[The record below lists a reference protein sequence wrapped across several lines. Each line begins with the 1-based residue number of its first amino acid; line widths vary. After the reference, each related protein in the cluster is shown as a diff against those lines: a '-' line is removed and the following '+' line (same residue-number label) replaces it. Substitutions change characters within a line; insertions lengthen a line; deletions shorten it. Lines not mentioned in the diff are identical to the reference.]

1 MKNILLI
8 GFGSEIGSMLIYLNN
23 PKKDKIYI
31 STVITKLID
40 ATVEDSL
47 SSLKARLIILNP
59 TLINSIKVDKTKS
72 LLFINKK
79 KIKIIWADS
88 NNLNKI
94 NFKKKFDATI
104 IATSKQQI
112 NDIKLMNSFLKFSKF
127 VFGVAENVNLPAIY
141 PSLLDMDDKLMPIKK
156 KTTNKKIFIFGS
168 CQSNGWMSSLRCL
181 IDVANKLCS
190 SFQKF

>member
-8 GFGSEIGSMLIYLNN
+8 GFGSEIGSMLIYLND

-31 STVITKLID
+31 NTVITKLID
-40 ATVEDSL
+40 ATAEESL
-47 SSLKARLIILNP
+47 NSLRARLIILNP

-156 KTTNKKIFIFGS
+156 KK
-168 CQSNGWMSSLRCL
+168 L
-181 IDVANKLCS
+181 IR
-190 SFQKF
+190 KFLYLVLVNQMAGCHL